1 MQNAECKMR
10 NERRLDLI
18 DREKVYQLACVGC
31 TRHGEAPGECY
42 HDEPCERLIF
52 AFTVAEPVDAVE
64 VVRCK
69 DCKHKG
75 WIQEPCHG
83 KSVDYCRALDFCI
96 NNAEKCF
103 CSYGERREGE

>member
-1 MQNAECKMR
+1 MQ

-52 AFTVAEPVDAVE
+52 AFTVTEPVDAVE

-69 DCKHKG
+69 DCKHREDG
-75 WIQEPCHG
+75 LCTLE
-83 KSVDYCRALDFCI
+83 SVYDYPWYYTNDDD
-96 NNAEKCF
+96 F